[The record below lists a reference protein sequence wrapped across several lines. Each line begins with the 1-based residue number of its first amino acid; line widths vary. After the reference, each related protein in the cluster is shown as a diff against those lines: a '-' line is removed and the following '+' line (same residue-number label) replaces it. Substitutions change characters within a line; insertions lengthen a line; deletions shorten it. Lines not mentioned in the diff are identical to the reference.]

1 MCIYKCALCGER
13 RSTHMQEATED
24 AGSEEPSVE
33 GTADVTVDVSTRQSG

>member
-33 GTADVTVDVSTRQSG
+33 GTTDVTVDVSTRQSG

>member
-1 MCIYKCALCGER
+1 
-13 RSTHMQEATED
+13 MQEATEATED